1 MLLMSDFIDLAG
13 SSGAVY
19 RFQRVPDLKA
29 LPFIAGNFV
38 YVRGRGESMAVIC
51 AGTGESLRV
60 AGRLWSEAVSQ
71 HQAEG
76 LFVRKNVSR
85 RSREQ
90 EHRDIVGRRA
100 PRIDAAEDFEGQSG
114 S

>member
-1 MLLMSDFIDLAG
+1 MSEFIDLAG
-13 SSGAVY
+13 SSGALY
-19 RFQRVPDLKA
+19 RFQRVPDLDA

-38 YVRGRGESMAVIC
+38 YVRGHGESLSVIC

-60 AGRLWSEAVSQ
+60 ADRRWNEAVRE
-71 HQAEG
+71 HKAEA

-90 EHRDIVGRRA
+90 EHRDIVGVSA
-100 PRIDAAEDFEGQSG
+100 PSIDAAEDFEGRG
-114 S
+114 

>member
-1 MLLMSDFIDLAG
+1 MSDFIDLAG
-13 SSGAVY
+13 SSGALY
-19 RFQRVPDLKA
+19 RFQRVSDLKA
-29 LPFIAGNFV
+29 LPAIAGNFV
-38 YVRGRGESMAVIC
+38 YVRGAGEGLAVIC

-60 AGRLWSEAVSQ
+60 AEQLWTQAVSQ

-85 RSREQ
+85 RSREH

-100 PRIDAAEDFEGQSG
+100 PRIDAAEDFEGQG
-114 S
+114 